1 MKDYQI
7 ETLIYESSNSLVSK
21 GIRKADNLPVTIKV
35 LKENYPTPQELI
47 RYKQEYE
54 IIRSLDFPGAI
65 AAYALEPYN
74 RSMAIVTEDFGG
86 KSLKELFCDGETGT
100 GRLSLEEFL
109 KIAIATTDYL
119 SNLHAANIIHKDIN
133 PANIVFNPET
143 KELKIIDFGISTK
156 LTRENPTLKNPN
168 VLEGTLAYIS
178 PEQTGRMNRFLDYR
192 SDFYSLGVTFYQLLS
207 GRLPFDTED
216 ALELIHCHIARM
228 PTALGKRQE
237 AKGNKGVAEEIP
249 AVLSN
254 IVMKLMAKTAEERY
268 QTAWGIKADL
278 ETCLTQLQ
286 TSGEISE
293 FPLATKDIS
302 DSFQIPQKL
311 YGRQTEVATLL
322 AAFER
327 ASRGPTELM
336 LVAGYSGIGKTSLV
350 QEIYKPITQKRG
362 HFISGKFDQ
371 FQRNIP
377 YFAVV
382 KAFETLVKQ
391 LLTEDGDK
399 LNRWR
404 AKILAA
410 VGTNGRA
417 IIDVIPDVE
426 LIVGKQP
433 PLPELGPTESQNR
446 FNLVFGNFIK
456 TFCAEEHPLVIFLDD
471 LQWADSASLKLIEL
485 MINDRDW
492 QYLFL
497 IGAYRNNEVTA
508 GHPLAIALEK
518 LREESNRI
526 ETITLGALAVKDIG
540 KLIAD
545 TLHADSSKI
554 RSLVEIIVTKTRG
567 NPFFVNEFLKNL
579 YADNLLIFNAI
590 RHHWEWEIEQIRAT
604 QITDNVADL
613 MLNQL
618 NKLPESAREILRF
631 AACIGADFDLKTLAK
646 LREKSP
652 REVFA
657 ELEPAIQK
665 GLIIPTSELDEEL
678 LIADYK
684 FGHDRI
690 QQAAHSLINEAE
702 KKAIN
707 LKIARW
713 WLENVDLETASEKLF
728 ETADRF
734 NFARDLIEDK
744 EELNRIVKLNL
755 SAGKKAKA
763 ATAYDAAVG
772 YLRTG
777 LNFLPADSW
786 QTDYDLT
793 LELYLEAIKAKYLD
807 GQIDRARERAK
818 LGLEAVTNLLDRVKI
833 YELQIQFYFAENE
846 LTKAV
851 NLGLSVLEMLD
862 VSLSESLPDNLDIQQ
877 LENLP
882 EMTEEVPKAAL
893 GILMR
898 IFGPTYIANPQ
909 LLPKVIITM
918 VDLCIKYGNSSL
930 AAYAYAVCGLLLCVG
945 GQDIEL
951 GYQLGQLA
959 LKMLDKFNAI
969 EIKCKVFNQFNT
981 FVRHWK
987 EHYKETL
994 PLYEETIK
1002 IGLDTGDL
1010 EFTGYAIL
1018 NYCHNLFLLGKP
1030 LESVAQKQAQYMVL
1044 LEKLEQPFSRVYTS
1058 IWWQLTLNLTG
1069 QSPEKKEL
1077 RGTAFNEAEKLMVLQ
1092 ETKNFTSLFS
1102 LYLVKTILNYLF
1114 KDYKKAVES
1123 AAIASEYESAVVGLS
1138 TLGQHYFYPSLAML
1152 ALYPDA
1158 ESNSQTEYLAKV
1170 ESNQQNLK
1178 LWANHAPMNFQH
1190 KYDLVA
1196 AEKARVL
1203 GSVLEAM
1210 DLYEKAIKGAQNN
1223 GFIHEEALACELA
1236 AEFYLGRGMEK
1247 IADTYLKEAHYGYSR
1262 WQALAKVKDLEAKYP
1277 QLRTRKQ
1284 GETSITVTQYSTTR
1298 TSSNDDL
1305 GEALDLATV
1314 LKASKAISGEMVLD
1328 KLLAKLIKISME
1340 NAGAEVGYLLLS
1352 SADNPEKM
1360 LVAASGSVGRDS
1372 VDVGRS
1378 LLGEKNLPESIIN
1391 YVARS
1396 QKKVV
1401 LNNAAVE
1408 GDFTND
1414 SYIQQNQTKSVL
1426 CAPLK
1431 DRGKLTGIVYLENNL
1446 TAGAFT
1452 QQRLQMVKLLSGQ
1465 AAIAIANAQLYA
1477 QVRQRENQ
1485 LTQFLDA
1492 MPVGVFIADGGGR
1505 PFYTNQKGKEI
1516 LGQGVVESTQG
1527 TQVRSTYQIYLAD
1540 SEELYPQERDPL
1552 LNALAGKS
1560 ATIDDMEI
1568 RRPDKAIPIESAG
1581 TPIFDEE
1588 GNVAYAIAAFSD
1600 ITQRKQAEKLVTD
1613 YNRTLENQ
1621 VQERTAELSQTLE
1634 ELKTTQDELVQSEKM
1649 AALGQLIA
1657 GVAHEINTPLGA
1669 INSSVRNIDKFWGTN
1684 LPELLS
1690 LWQKL
1695 SPERQEDLLAL
1706 LRISSQQSTTLT
1718 TREQRQIK
1726 RTLTQIL
1733 QSYNL
1738 ENVNTLAKYLMG
1750 IGVYEHI
1757 EPFLPLLQDRDC
1769 EEILKVAYQIANAII
1784 STSTINTA
1792 SERAGKVVFALKTYA
1807 RYDASGEKLQARIT
1821 EGIETVL
1828 TLYYNQIKQG
1838 IEVIKNY
1845 GDNLPAIS
1853 CYPDELNQVWTNLI
1867 HNAIQAMN
1875 NKGQLTIDVGR
1886 EGENILVKISDSGGG
1901 ISPEVLPKIFQP
1913 FFTTKAAGE
1922 GSGLGL
1928 DIVKKIIDKHCG
1940 KIEVESVP
1948 GKTTFMVSLPINVAE

>member
-7 ETLIYESSNSLVSK
+7 LNLIYESSNSLVSK

-65 AAYALEPYN
+65 AAYALEPYS
-74 RSMAIVTEDFGG
+74 RSLAIVTEDFGG
-86 KSLKELFCDGETGT
+86 KSLKQLFCDRPSASGG
-100 GRLSLEEFL
+100 LSLEEFL
-109 KIAIATTDYL
+109 KIAIAITDNL
-119 SNLHAANIIHKDIN
+119 SHIHAANIIHKDIN

-143 KELKIIDFGISTK
+143 NQLKIIDFGISSK

-192 SDFYSLGVTFYQLLS
+192 SDFYSLGVTFYQLLM
-207 GRLPFDTED
+207 GQLPFDTED
-216 ALELIHCHIARM
+216 ALELVHCHIAKM
-228 PTALGKRQE
+228 PPALGKRQE
-237 AKGNKGVAEEIP
+237 AEEIP
-249 AVLSN
+249 GVLSD
-254 IVMKLMAKTAEERY
+254 IIMKLMAKTAEERY
-268 QTAWGIKADL
+268 QTAWGIKVDL

-286 TSGEISE
+286 TSGEISD
-293 FPLATKDIS
+293 FPLASQDIS

-311 YGRQTEVATLL
+311 YGRQTEVASLL

-327 ASRGPTELM
+327 ASLGQTELM
-336 LVAGYSGIGKTSLV
+336 LVVGYSGIGKTSLV
-350 QEIYKPITQKRG
+350 QEVYKPISEKRG
-362 HFISGKFDQ
+362 YFISGKFDQ

-391 LLTEDGDK
+391 LLTEDGEKLDK
-399 LNRWR
+399 WR

-410 VGTNGRA
+410 VGSNGGA

-433 PLPELGPTESQNR
+433 PLPELGPTESENR

-456 TFCAEEHPLVIFLDD
+456 TFCAPEHPLVIFLDD

-485 MINDRDW
+485 MMSDGDW

-508 GHPLAIALEK
+508 SHPLAIALEK
-518 LREESNRI
+518 LREESNRV
-526 ETITLGALAVKDIG
+526 ETITLGALATTDIG
-540 KLIAD
+540 QLIAD
-545 TLHADSSKI
+545 TLRSDSSKV
-554 RSLVEIIVTKTRG
+554 RSLVEIIANKTRG
-567 NPFFVNEFLKNL
+567 NPFFVNEFLKSL
-579 YADNLLIFNAI
+579 YADNLLKFNVN
-590 RHHWEWEIEQIRAT
+590 RHQWEWEIEKIRAAK
-604 QITDNVADL
+604 ITDNVADL
-613 MLNQL
+613 MLNKL
-618 NKLPESAREILRF
+618 NKLPDSARDVLRL

-646 LREKSP
+646 LRDKSP
-652 REVFA
+652 REVFE

-665 GLIIPTSELDEEL
+665 GLIVTTSELDEEL

-690 QQAAHSLINEAE
+690 QQAAHSLVDGEE

-707 LKIARW
+707 LKMGRW
-713 WLENVDLETASEKLF
+713 LLESVDLETASEKLF
-728 ETADRF
+728 ETVDRL
-734 NFARDLIEDK
+734 NFAIDLIEDK
-744 EELNRIVKLNL
+744 QELNQIVKLNL

-763 ATAYDAAVG
+763 ATAYESAVE

-777 LNFLPADSW
+777 LNLLPADSW
-786 QTDYDLT
+786 ETDYDLT

-807 GQIDRARERAK
+807 GQIDRARERAR
-818 LGLEAVTNLLDRVKI
+818 LGLEAITNLLDRVKI
-833 YELQIQFYFAENE
+833 HELQIQFYFAENQ

-851 NLGLSVLEMLD
+851 DLGLSVLEILG
-862 VSLSESLPDNLDIQQ
+862 VSLRESLPNNLDIQQ

-882 EMTEEVPKAAL
+882 EMTEEAPKAAL

-909 LLPKVIITM
+909 LLPTVIVTM

-945 GQDIEL
+945 GENIEL

-959 LKMLDKFNAI
+959 LRMLDKFNAI

-987 EHYKETL
+987 EHYQETL

-1002 IGLDTGDL
+1002 IGLETGDL

-1044 LEKLEQPFSRVYTS
+1044 LEKLEQPFSLVYTS

-1069 QSPEKKEL
+1069 QSPDKKEL
-1077 RGTAFNEAEKLMVLQ
+1077 SGTAFDEAEKLRVLQ

-1102 LYLVKTILNYLF
+1102 FYLAKTILNYLF
-1114 KDYKKAVES
+1114 KDWEKALES
-1123 AAIASEYESAVVGLS
+1123 AALATEYESSVVGLS
-1138 TLGQHYFYPSLAML
+1138 TLGQNYFYPSLAML
-1152 ALYPDA
+1152 ALYADA
-1158 ESNSQTEYLAKV
+1158 DSNSQTEYLEKV
-1170 ESNQQNLK
+1170 ESNQEKLK
-1178 LWANHAPMNFQH
+1178 LWADHAPMNFQH

-1210 DLYEKAIKGAQNN
+1210 DLYEKAIKGAANN
-1223 GFIHEEALACELA
+1223 WYFHEEALAYELA
-1236 AEFYLGRGMEK
+1236 AEFYLTRGMEK
-1247 IADTYLKEAHYGYSR
+1247 IADVYLKEAHYGYSR
-1262 WQALAKVKDLEAKYP
+1262 WQAVAKVKDLEAKYP
-1277 QLRTRKQ
+1277 QLITRKQ
-1284 GETSITVTQYSTTR
+1284 GETSVTVTQYSTTR
-1298 TSSNDDL
+1298 TSSSDDL
-1305 GEALDLATV
+1305 GDALDLATV

-1328 KLLAKLIKISME
+1328 KLLAKLMKICIE
-1340 NAGAEVGYLLLS
+1340 NAGAETGYLLLNS
-1352 SADNPEKM
+1352 PDNSGEM
-1360 LVAASGSVGRDS
+1360 LVAASGNVGRDS
-1372 VDVGRS
+1372 VDVGRTP
-1378 LLGEKNLPESIIN
+1378 LVEKNLPESIIN

-1396 QKKVV
+1396 QKTVV

-1408 GDFTND
+1408 GDFTSD
-1414 SYIQQNQTKSVL
+1414 SYIQQHHTKSVL

-1446 TAGAFT
+1446 APGAFT
-1452 QQRLQMVKLLSGQ
+1452 RERLQVVKLLSGQ

-1477 QVRQRENQ
+1477 EVRQRESQ

-1492 MPVGVFIADGGGR
+1492 MPVGVFIIDGCGR
-1505 PFYTNQKGKEI
+1505 PFYTNEKGKEI
-1516 LGQGVVESTQG
+1516 LGRGVIESTRG
-1527 TQVRSTYQIYLAD
+1527 TQVRATYQVYLAD
-1540 SEELYPQERDPL
+1540 TEELYPQERDPL
-1552 LNALAGKS
+1552 LNALGGKS

-1568 RRPDKAIPIESAG
+1568 RRPDKTIPIESAG
-1581 TPIFDEE
+1581 TPIYDEE

-1600 ITQRKQAEKLVTD
+1600 ITQRKQAEKLLAD

-1621 VQERTAELSQTLE
+1621 VHQRTAELSQTLE
-1634 ELKTTQDELVQSEKM
+1634 QLKTTQDELVQSEKM

-1669 INSSVRNIDKFWGTN
+1669 INSSVRNIDKFWVTN

-1706 LRISSQQSTTLT
+1706 LQLSSQQNITLT

-1726 RTLTQIL
+1726 RALTKNL

-1738 ENVNTLAKYLMG
+1738 ENVNTIAKYLMG
-1750 IGVYEHI
+1750 VGVYENI
-1757 EPFLPLLQDRDC
+1757 EPFLPLLRDESC
-1769 EEILKVAYQIANAII
+1769 EEILKVAYQISNAII

-1807 RYDASGEKLQARIT
+1807 RYDASGEKLQAQVT

-1845 GDNLPAIS
+1845 GENLPAIY

-1875 NKGQLTIDVGR
+1875 NKGQLTIDVSR
-1886 EGENILVKISDSGGG
+1886 DGENILVKTSDSGVG
-1901 ISPEVLPKIFQP
+1901 IPAEILPKIFQP
-1913 FFTTKAAGE
+1913 FFTTKPAGE

-1928 DIVKKIIDKHCG
+1928 DIVKKIIDKHRG
-1940 KIEVESVP
+1940 TIEVESVP
-1948 GKTTFMVSLPINVAE
+1948 GKTTFTVSLPINVAES